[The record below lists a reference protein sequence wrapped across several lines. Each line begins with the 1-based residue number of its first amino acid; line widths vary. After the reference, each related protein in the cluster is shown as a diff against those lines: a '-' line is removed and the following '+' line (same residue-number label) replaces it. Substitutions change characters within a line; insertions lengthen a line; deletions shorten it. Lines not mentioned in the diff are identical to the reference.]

1 MHRLTKPGLLSDQML
16 MAGYILQAFEHG
28 GMPMHAAGYREL
40 AEWAAIELSA
50 LDVETLQ
57 DIRHRVP
64 GALLPIVE
72 NALYERF
79 ESACSI
85 DGRPGPGAR
94 FACRE
99 MLHQFRVQRPSC

>member
-1 MHRLTKPGLLSDQML
+1 ML

-40 AEWAAIELSA
+40 AEWAADELSA
-50 LDVETLQ
+50 FDYEALQ

-64 GALLPIVE
+64 GALLAIVE

-79 ESACSI
+79 EAACSV

-99 MLHQFRVQRPSC
+99 MLNQYRVRRPS